1 MTNVEHYALS
11 LLYLLIC
18 GICIGQGAK
27 INEQLRENGRLESNN
42 ILTIASLAANLAA
55 WVYVVLGFKHVD
67 GPHLIFIPGV
77 VAAILGYAT
86 GKAFA
91 QITDSLV
98 RYAPLGCIIVVV
110 YMYHR
115 IL

>member
-1 MTNVEHYALS
+1 MTDVEHYALS
-11 LLYLLIC
+11 LMYALFC
-18 GICIGQGAK
+18 GVCIGQGFK
-27 INEQLRENGRLESNN
+27 IAEENRKSGRPEKGDA
-42 ILTIASLAANLAA
+42 ILLAASLVAL
-55 WVYVVLGFKHVD
+55 VYFVLGFKHVD